1 MLKPDIRAQMF
12 AIAARVRHLAG
23 KVMCPKIK
31 KKLERIA
38 QEMEVDMFQDTYNP
52 HAYDPTYDPDEKLK
66 ADAQFDDVHIDKD
79 KE

>member
-1 MLKPDIRAQMF
+1 
-12 AIAARVRHLAG
+12 
-23 KVMCPKIK
+23 MCPKIK